1 MSSTNRGYDR
11 HKSDYYVTPVEQIK
25 LFIEKFMDK
34 EDIDDDIMILDP
46 CAGGDEVNKMSYP
59 SAMEV
64 FFNYKKLETM
74 DIRGDSL
81 ANIKA
86 NYLKYDCINKYDMI
100 ITNPPFNIALDI
112 IKKALIDVRHKGYV
126 IMLLRLNFLGSKQRF
141 KFWQN
146 NMPKYIFCS
155 SSKNVVYRR

>member
-64 FFNYKKLETM
+64 FF
-74 DIRGDSL
+74 
-81 ANIKA
+81 
-86 NYLKYDCINKYDMI
+86 
-100 ITNPPFNIALDI
+100 
-112 IKKALIDVRHKGYV
+112 
-126 IMLLRLNFLGSKQRF
+126 
-141 KFWQN
+141 
-146 NMPKYIFCS
+146 
-155 SSKNVVYRR
+155 